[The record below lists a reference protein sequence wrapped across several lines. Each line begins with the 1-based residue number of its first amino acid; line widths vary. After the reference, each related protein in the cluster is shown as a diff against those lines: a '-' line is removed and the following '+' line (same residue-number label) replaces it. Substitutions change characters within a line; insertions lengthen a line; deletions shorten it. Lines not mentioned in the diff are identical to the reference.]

1 MLCSKR
7 QLYLFHSK
15 QDHLQVVY
23 VRHIELKSRLFDV
36 SKNLKISG
44 PFMGGM
50 PEKHVLSKKNIKR
63 QQTEAE

>member
-1 MLCSKR
+1 MSDTLN
-7 QLYLFHSK
+7 
-15 QDHLQVVY
+15 
-23 VRHIELKSRLFDV
+23 SRADCLMEKDV

-50 PEKHVLSKKNIKR
+50 PEKKMLSKKNIKR

>member
-23 VRHIELKSRLFDV
+23 VRHTELKSRLFDV

-44 PFMGGM
+44 AFM

>member
-23 VRHIELKSRLFDV
+23 VRHTELKSRLFDV

-50 PEKHVLSKKNIKR
+50 PEKR
-63 QQTEAE
+63 AF